1 MSANISGNGGDLMDT
16 QTIRNIKAMTNI
28 PADQVIR
35 TVDAN
40 VEAGQSLYPHVPSL
54 SSLTQTSQ
62 SLATRL
68 CLEGD
73 FPSRLCLLVTD
84 RCNHCG

>member
-1 MSANISGNGGDLMDT
+1 MSVTISGNGGDIMDT

-40 VEAGQSLYPHVPSL
+40 VEAGQSLHPPHVL
-54 SSLTQTSQ
+54 S
-62 SLATRL
+62 
-68 CLEGD
+68 
-73 FPSRLCLLVTD
+73 
-84 RCNHCG
+84 